1 MKLGTVRGM
10 RDILPP
16 ETRQWQGVEASLRTL
31 FQRYAYR
38 EIRPPVVEL
47 AELFARGV
55 GAETDIVH
63 KEMYV
68 FPDRKGQM
76 LALRPEATASV
87 VRAYVEHGMRAAGD
101 LVKLYY
107 LGPMFRYEKPQK
119 GRQRQFHQYG
129 VEAIGSLDPA
139 LDAEVA
145 SLSAHLVGELG
156 LDRARLRFRV
166 NTIGCAADRPVYREA
181 LLAYLAPK
189 GDALCSDCRRRMEG
203 NPLRILDCKAPGC
216 REVLGDAP
224 SSADHVCSDCAG
236 HFASFKRHMEAL
248 GLAYEQDPSLV
259 RGLDYYTRTVFELAS
274 EELGAQDALL
284 GGGRYDDL
292 VALMGGPPTPA
303 VGFAGGLERLVMLM
317 ASQEQQ
323 GPELDW
329 YVIPITDAAEVGA
342 WAGRIV
348 SAMRRAGLAADRAYV
363 AKSLRKSLQVA
374 ARKAKGAV
382 FIGPEEVAEGK
393 AKVRDLS
400 AGSERAVSLAALVDP
415 HALLVELS
423 PKEEA

>member
-1 MKLGTVRGM
+1 MRLASVRGM
-10 RDILPP
+10 RDILPA
-16 ETRQWQGVEASLRTL
+16 ETGLWQGVEGAIREL
-31 FQRYAYR
+31 FGRYAYR

-87 VRAYVEHGMRAAGD
+87 VRAYVEHAMHAGSD

-107 LGPMFRYEKPQK
+107 LGPMFRYEKPQM

-145 SLSAHLVGELG
+145 DLAAQLVADLG

-166 NTIGCAADRPVYREA
+166 NTIGCAADREGYRGV
-181 LLAYLAPK
+181 LLSHLGPRAV
-189 GDALCSDCRRRMEG
+189 GLCSDCRRRLEQ
-203 NPLRILDCKAPGC
+203 NPLRVLDCKVPSC
-216 REVLGDAP
+216 REIVCEAP
-224 SSADHVCSDCAG
+224 SSADHVCSACAE
-236 HFASFKRHMEAL
+236 HFEGFKGHMEAL
-248 GLAYEQDPSLV
+248 GLSYEQDATLV

-292 VALMGGPPTPA
+292 VALLGGPETPA
-303 VGFAGGLERLVMLM
+303 VGFAGGMERLVMLLHR
-317 ASQEQQ
+317 EDREE
-323 GPELDW
+323 PELDW
-329 YVIPITDAAEVGA
+329 YVIPVTDDPEVVRWTSQILA
-342 WAGRIV
+342 
-348 SAMRRAGLAADRAYV
+348 AMRRAGLAADRAYV
-363 AKSLRKSLQVA
+363 RKALRKSLQVA

-382 FIGPEEVAEGK
+382 FVGPEEIASGAAK
-393 AKVRDLS
+393 ARDLA
-400 AGSERAVSLAALVDP
+400 AGVERVVSLAALVDP
-415 HALLVELS
+415 DAVRGQLAA
-423 PKEEA
+423 EEAS